1 MAYQSVMRRVQPS
14 ELILDKPLP
23 WPLYDEYGNLL
34 LREGY
39 VISIP
44 RHLSS
49 LLKRGAYVH
58 TERKI
63 KPAFMDDNA
72 ASRVESEYVF
82 RTKPLPMVQPVFGR
96 AEALAQTLKRLHA
109 HMLAQSLQA
118 ELRTI
123 VRSLAHALIQACA
136 DDSDALLAAFHLD
149 RQSPYLVIH
158 QLLGC
163 ALTEIA
169 AREMGLDEATRLSL
183 ACACLTRDIAL
194 LPWQAQFDMQIHG
207 LDPQQNALVRAHP
220 LRSAEILAEQGV
232 DDPLWLEF
240 VRQHHERIDGSGYP
254 YALQGDAILP
264 GARLLAIADSYAA
277 MVTPRPNR
285 TGKFPK
291 DALKMLYQQR
301 ANLYDEE
308 LLRISVST
316 LTALPPGTIVRL
328 ANGELAVVRTRQKK
342 GAQPDIWT
350 LYDRNGMPV
359 MKPQHRDAGNPE
371 YAITGV
377 LRVEECRSAIL
388 VMKRLWTQP

>member
-1 MAYQSVMRRVQPS
+1 MRRVQPS
-14 ELILDKPLP
+14 ELILDQPLP

-49 LLKRGAYVH
+49 LLKRGAYV
-58 TERKI
+58 K
-63 KPAFMDDNA
+63 A
-72 ASRVESEYVF
+72 ASTLRPAPPAAKTLPSSSETEYVF
-82 RTKPLPMVQPVFGR
+82 RPRAMASTSVQPVFSR

-109 HMLAQSLQA
+109 HLLAQSLQA

-123 VRSLAHALIQACA
+123 VRSLANSVIQACA

-149 RQSPYLVIH
+149 RQSPYLVIQ

-169 AREMGLDEATRLSL
+169 AREMHLDAPTRLSL

-194 LPWQAQFDMQIHG
+194 LPWQAQLDLQTHG

-220 LRSAEILAEQGV
+220 VRSTEILMEHGV
-232 DDPLWLEF
+232 DDALWLEL

-254 YALQGDAILP
+254 NALSGDSILL

-277 MVTPRPNR
+277 MVTPRANR
-285 TGKFPK
+285 TGKIPK
-291 DALKMLYQQR
+291 DALKALYQQR
-301 ANLYDEE
+301 ASLYDEN

-328 ANGELAVVRTRQKK
+328 ANGELAVIRARQKK
-342 GAQPDIWT
+342 DAPPDLWT
-350 LYDRNGMPV
+350 IYDKSGMPV
-359 MKPQHRDAGNPE
+359 MTPQRRDPNIPE
-371 YAITGV
+371 HAITGV

-388 VMKRLWTQP
+388 VMKRLWNQP

>member
-1 MAYQSVMRRVQPS
+1 MRRVLPS
-14 ELILDKPLP
+14 ELTLDKPLP

-44 RHLSS
+44 RHLDS
-49 LLKRGAYVH
+49 LLKRGAYVQ
-58 TERKI
+58 TTPSV
-63 KPAFMDDNA
+63 KPGYIDNA
-72 ASRVESEYVF
+72 ANALESEFVF
-82 RTKPLPMVQPVFGR
+82 RAKPVPRVQPVFSR

-109 HMLAQSLQA
+109 HILGSTLQA

-123 VRSLAHALIQACA
+123 VRSLANSIIQACSEDA
-136 DDSDALLAAFHLD
+136 DALLAAFHLD
-149 RQSPYLVIH
+149 RQSPYLVIQ

-169 AREMGLDEATRLSL
+169 AREMGLDQQTRLSL
-183 ACACLTRDIAL
+183 ACASLTRDIAL
-194 LPWQAQFDMQIHG
+194 LPWQAQLDMQTGG
-207 LDPQQNALVRAHP
+207 LDPEQNALIRAHP

-232 DDPLWLEF
+232 DDPLWLEL

-254 YALQGDAILP
+254 HALQGNAILT

-285 TGKFPK
+285 SGQFPK
-291 DALKMLYQQR
+291 DALKSLYQQR
-301 ANLYDEE
+301 SSLYDEE
-308 LLRISVST
+308 LLRVSVGT

-328 ANGELAVVRTRQKK
+328 ANGELAVIRTRQRK
-342 GAQPDIWT
+342 GVPPDIWT
-350 LYDRNGMPV
+350 LYDKSGMPV
-359 MKPQHRDAGNPE
+359 MTPQRRDANDPA

-377 LRVEECRSAIL
+377 MRVEECRSATL
-388 VMKRLWTQP
+388 VLKRLWTQS